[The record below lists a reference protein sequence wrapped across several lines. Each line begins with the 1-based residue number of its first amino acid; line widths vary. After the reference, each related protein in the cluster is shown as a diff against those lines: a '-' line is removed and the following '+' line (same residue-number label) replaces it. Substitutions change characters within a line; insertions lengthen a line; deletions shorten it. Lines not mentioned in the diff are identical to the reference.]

1 MHELKRREREELT
14 FKPKT
19 NETKNREVLQQ
30 ILRDEKFS
38 DGGYGINDQRESRDS
53 SGSPG

>member
-38 DGGYGINDQRESRDS
+38 DGGYGINDQRESRDD